1 MKGHGNYLTP
11 FLYIGHNFIAHTR
24 TKVETL
30 SVYAHNPNAKHRTNQ
45 TNLNDPAQGS
55 WSARQIEKKK
65 KKEAV
70 KEQVSSTLYT
80 FALVGMPKF

>member
-1 MKGHGNYLTP
+1 MCICATKFVHQNIKRNLVMKGHSNYPLP
-11 FLYIGHNFIAHTR
+11 FLHFGHNFIARTR

-55 WSARQIEKKK
+55 WSGR
-65 KKEAV
+65 
-70 KEQVSSTLYT
+70 
-80 FALVGMPKF
+80 